1 MKGVLRSYSRC
12 WSLNSNFAEEG
23 KLFQF
28 LSYPWSSEKH
38 FLSQECFISALEPD
52 TSLLILSGPIN
63 PVLLS
68 AQQYNLSRWT
78 WDMVPLQ
85 PVAAQEAMS
94 TVSYSNHHRLE
105 YRNMDKYSYEVD
117 VSIFPDSNLP
127 ISLSLVWVS
136 GSQVYL
142 SVLFLHHSYY
152 LGICRCQ
159 FICQVPLPASIKTRK
174 WAFFFLIWEL
184 LSYSNCKIHGITW
197 VDLFFSVLV
206 TEQALSTHKISPK
219 LYQAQ
224 YPMSNR
230 SLQPVF
236 KKYGQEIGYLNC
248 SFLAEP
254 TQLLVILFLLYCLDP
269 QLKGKNSHSIASINE
284 REKMILQGSKVLT
297 PLQLSQNDLCTP
309 LHLSQKMCWKLH
321 SGLLCYGVGQEDSQL

>member
-1 MKGVLRSYSRC
+1 MWAFFLIVICQYLFLWFGLVGPKCISRS
-12 WSLNSNFAEEG
+12 
-23 KLFQF
+23 
-28 LSYPWSSEKH
+28 
-38 FLSQECFISALEPD
+38 CFFITA
-52 TSLLILSGPIN
+52 TIL
-63 PVLLS
+63 
-68 AQQYNLSRWT
+68 
-78 WDMVPLQ
+78 
-85 PVAAQEAMS
+85 
-94 TVSYSNHHRLE
+94 VS
-105 YRNMDKYSYEVD
+105 VD
-117 VSIFPDSNLP
+117 VS
-127 ISLSLVWVS
+127 LSAR
-136 GSQVYL
+136 Y
-142 SVLFLHHSYY
+142 H
-152 LGICRCQ
+152 CQ
-159 FICQVPLPASIKTRK
+159 LALKQENEL
-174 WAFFFLIWEL
+174 FFFLIWEL

-284 REKMILQGSKVLT
+284 REKMMLQGSKVLT